1 MDPILL
7 FALFALAPS
16 PEPAPGE
23 AAAASDRRCYSLMAQ
38 LAEAEDPHLR
48 SAGMVGAQY
57 FLGRIDADATRPA
70 PEAAHSADISAAS
83 ELLQQCAALM
93 GANRR
98 DFRLLGERLARGPT
112 GA

>member
-1 MDPILL
+1 MDLILL
-7 FALFALAPS
+7 FALFALAPL
-16 PEPAPGE
+16 PEQAPRE
-23 AAAASDRRCYSLMAQ
+23 AAGSSDRRCYSLMAR

-57 FLGRIDADATRPA
+57 FLGRIDADASSPA
-70 PEAAHSADISAAS
+70 PEAAQPADISASS

-98 DFRLLGERLARGPT
+98 DFRPLGERLARGPT
-112 GA
+112 GI